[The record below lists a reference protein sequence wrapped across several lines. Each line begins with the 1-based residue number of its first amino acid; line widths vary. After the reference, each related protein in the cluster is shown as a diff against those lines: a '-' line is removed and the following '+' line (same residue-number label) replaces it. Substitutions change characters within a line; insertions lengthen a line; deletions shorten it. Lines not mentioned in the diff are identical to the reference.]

1 MTKKQKIWLYVFLA
15 LFVIPEVLWSPV
27 GNFYY
32 ELSQTS
38 KSGGTEPFRDN
49 FLQNSDNLSILKVV
63 LLIQFI
69 GFTLFLYMFWK
80 HRGLISNP
88 YLRYLLVLLFL
99 AIFILSAFSAYFAF
113 TFSPDIL

>member
-1 MTKKQKIWLYVFLA
+1 MTKKQKIWLGIFLA
-15 LFVIPEVLWSPV
+15 MFVIPELLWSPV

-38 KSGGTEPFRDN
+38 KSGGTYPFRDN
-49 FLQNSDNLSILKVV
+49 FLQDSDNLSILKSV

-69 GFTLFLYMFWK
+69 GFTLFVYMFWK
-80 HRGLISNP
+80 HRQTVNNP
-88 YLRYLLVLLFL
+88 YLRWMLILLFL
-99 AIFILSAFSAYFAF
+99 AIFILSAFSAYFVF

>member
-1 MTKKQKIWLYVFLA
+1 MTKMQKVWLSITLG
-15 LFVIPEVLWSPV
+15 LFIVPELLWSTL

-32 ELSQTS
+32 EFYQTS

-49 FLQNSDNLSILKVV
+49 FLQNSDNLSMLKMV
-63 LLIQFI
+63 LLTQFI
-69 GFTLFLYMFWK
+69 GFALFLYMFWK
-80 HRGLISNP
+80 HRDLISNP
-88 YLRYLLVLLFL
+88 YFRYFLVLLFL